1 MNTIKISDITLHK
14 DYEFICS
21 VLYRFDESYY
31 DSKLAILEHNTLYYM
46 INQEDIRVLCRV
58 YFIILYY
65 IENLE

>member
-1 MNTIKISDITLHK
+1 MNTITVSDINLEK
-14 DYEFICS
+14 NYEFICS

-31 DSKLAILEHNTLYYM
+31 DSKLAILKHTLYYM
-46 INQEDIRVLCRV
+46 INQEDIGVLCRV